1 MKIPS
6 FYSNYIPGV
15 SGGGGG
21 GGGGGGNTGPSGF
34 FGKVGPFFFPVIKYQ
49 TTSPIT
55 TMATIIQKRV
65 ILQFITKR
73 SFDISNLQFVII

>member
-1 MKIPS
+1 LVQRLKLIQ
-6 FYSNYIPGV
+6 NYIPGV

-21 GGGGGGNTGPSGF
+21 GGGAIGPSGL

-55 TMATIIQKRV
+55 TIATIIQNKV
-65 ILQFITKR
+65 I
-73 SFDISNLQFVII
+73 N